1 MSKKLERSQKLLK
14 IFSIIQFLSA
24 LVFVLLIVLLI
35 VIPKNEAVYASI
47 KKNQTELIL
56 SVIKLVIN
64 IILLFVSSYILNKAS
79 KDASQHN
86 SALVITLVVIAF
98 EIFNFITSLGV
109 GVPRNLVSMV
119 VSVIVNLIIMLVIE
133 NVKLEY
139 ERLDRERRGG
149 SL

>member
-14 IFSIIQFLSA
+14 FFSIIQFLSA

-64 IILLFVSSYILNKAS
+64 IILLFASSYILNKTS

-86 SALVITLVVIAF
+86 SALIITLVVIAF
-98 EIFNFITSLGV
+98 EIFNFITSLGI

-119 VSVIVNLIIMLVIE
+119 VSIVVNLIIMLVIE